1 MICLIRSE
9 LKKVWGRKSFPGLM
23 ALLIF
28 LNLFFLWYLNRP
40 VQGEPPLSA
49 YRAVCRDI
57 SGMTEPEKLDYIQGL
72 KEQTDGIALVEEV
85 RNLFAQ
91 GTEAGNALARQR
103 MNSSSG
109 IYEKYYEIYR
119 TGNYLTYTHSLAEE
133 QALVN
138 QLYEEISVV
147 SGYDDYIRTV
157 QENSSRLSGI
167 SIFQSGGSEE
177 SFTSRNIRKSEEDHS
192 GMTGKNI
199 RWFPAKGI
207 TMALENPVS
216 DLLLLLSVFLFVG
229 QMITEEK
236 EKELFAVTRASRRG
250 VAVDMAARIAALFL
264 HCATFTFLL
273 FGTGLLFGISAA
285 GAGDLTAALQSVASY
300 TESSMPVSIS
310 TFLLASTAGKAITV
324 FCFGLLLSAFAI
336 FASRSFSPQL
346 AGIGF
351 LTVNWIFYTQ
361 IPSYSGWNL
370 LKYLSFFGLL
380 RTDQIWGNYL
390 NLNILGYPVSRSACS
405 LTALALFLAAG
416 LSLTFGLFARGR
428 HLTLRRKTFS
438 FHTPFRPHS
447 SLLCHESYKLLFANR
462 ILFVAAAFVCILGWT
477 DLERKYVPSAGEEYY
492 QTLMKSLEGTL
503 NEEKEALIASE
514 QARFDEASA
523 QIKKIDRM
531 TADGAISESTG
542 ESMKLPWESEMSFYP
557 AFQRVLAQYEKILE
571 NGGIF
576 VYDTGYLYL
585 LGSID
590 DSLLTDL
597 LLLVLCICFSF
608 SNVMALE
615 DSRGMWK
622 LLSATRCG
630 RRKVLRSKYL
640 VCSFVCIGIT
650 LFPWIFRW
658 ISISKVYPMA
668 ELLAGIQNIPQY
680 SHFALNMPI
689 LLFLFLA
696 ALIQA
701 GTVLLITFL
710 VLLLS
715 RWRKNAFQALFLA
728 LLLFAV
734 PLILSEMG
742 LPVIKW
748 FSIWPLY
755 SWTGLL

>member
-49 YRAVCRDI
+49 YRAVCRNI

-119 TGNYLTYTHSLAEE
+119 TGNYLTCTHSLAEE
-133 QALVN
+133 QALAD
-138 QLYEEISVV
+138 QLYEEIIVV

-177 SFTSRNIRKSEEDHS
+177 SFTSRNIRKSAEDHS

-229 QMITEEK
+229 QLITEEK
-236 EKELFAVTRASRRG
+236 EKELFTVTRASRRG
-250 VAVDMAARIAALFL
+250 VAVDMAARIATLFL
-264 HCATFTFLL
+264 HCVTFTFLL

-324 FCFGLLLSAFAI
+324 FCFGLL
-336 FASRSFSPQL
+336 
-346 AGIGF
+346 
-351 LTVNWIFYTQ
+351 
-361 IPSYSGWNL
+361 
-370 LKYLSFFGLL
+370 

-390 NLNILGYPVSRSACS
+390 NLNILGCPVSRSACS

-428 HLTLRRKTFS
+428 HLTLRRKIFS
-438 FHTPFRPHS
+438 FRMPFRPHS

-514 QARFDEASA
+514 QARFDEASG
-523 QIKKIDRM
+523 QIEKIDRM
-531 TADGAISESTG
+531 TADGTISENTG
-542 ESMKLPWESEMSFYP
+542 ESMKLPWESEMAFYP
-557 AFQRVLAQYEKILE
+557 AFQRVLVQYEKILE
-571 NGGIF
+571 NGGVF

-590 DSLLTDL
+590 DSFLTDL

-615 DSRGMWK
+615 DSRGMWA

-640 VCSFVCIGIT
+640 VCSFMCIGIT

-658 ISISKVYPMA
+658 ISISKVYPMG
-668 ELLAGIQNIPQY
+668 ELQAGIQNIPQY
-680 SHFALNMPI
+680 SHFFLNMPI

>member
-1 MICLIRSE
+1 
-9 LKKVWGRKSFPGLM
+9 M

-49 YRAVCRDI
+49 YRAVCRNI

-119 TGNYLTYTHSLAEE
+119 TGNYLTCTHSLAEE
-133 QALVN
+133 QALAD
-138 QLYEEISVV
+138 QLYEEIIVV

-177 SFTSRNIRKSEEDHS
+177 SFTSRNIRKSAEDHS

-229 QMITEEK
+229 QLITEEK
-236 EKELFAVTRASRRG
+236 EKELFTVTRASRRG
-250 VAVDMAARIAALFL
+250 VAVDMAARIATLFL
-264 HCATFTFLL
+264 HCVTFTFLL

-285 GAGDLTAALQSVASY
+285 GAGDLTATLQSVASY

-324 FCFGLLLSAFAI
+324 FCFGLL
-336 FASRSFSPQL
+336 
-346 AGIGF
+346 
-351 LTVNWIFYTQ
+351 
-361 IPSYSGWNL
+361 
-370 LKYLSFFGLL
+370 

-390 NLNILGYPVSRSACS
+390 NLNILGCPVSRSACS

-428 HLTLRRKTFS
+428 HLTLRRKIFS
-438 FHTPFRPHS
+438 FRMPFRPHS

-514 QARFDEASA
+514 QARFDEASG
-523 QIKKIDRM
+523 QIEKIDRM
-531 TADGAISESTG
+531 TADGTISENTG
-542 ESMKLPWESEMSFYP
+542 ESMKLPWESEMAFYP
-557 AFQRVLAQYEKILE
+557 AFQRVLVQYEKILE
-571 NGGIF
+571 NGGVF

-590 DSLLTDL
+590 DSFLTDL

-615 DSRGMWK
+615 DSRGMWA

-640 VCSFVCIGIT
+640 VCSFMCIGIT

-658 ISISKVYPMA
+658 ISISKVYPMG
-668 ELLAGIQNIPQY
+668 ELQAGIQNIPQY
-680 SHFALNMPI
+680 SHFFLNMPI

>member
-1 MICLIRSE
+1 
-9 LKKVWGRKSFPGLM
+9 M

-49 YRAVCRDI
+49 YRAVCRNI

-119 TGNYLTYTHSLAEE
+119 TGNYLTCTHSLAEE
-133 QALVN
+133 QALAD
-138 QLYEEISVV
+138 QLYEEIIVV

-157 QENSSRLSGI
+157 QEDSSRLSGI

-177 SFTSRNIRKSEEDHS
+177 SFTSRNIRKSAEDHS

-229 QMITEEK
+229 QLITEEK
-236 EKELFAVTRASRRG
+236 EKELFTVTRASRRG
-250 VAVDMAARIAALFL
+250 VAVDMAARIATLFL
-264 HCATFTFLL
+264 HCVTFTFLL

-324 FCFGLLLSAFAI
+324 FCFGLL
-336 FASRSFSPQL
+336 
-346 AGIGF
+346 
-351 LTVNWIFYTQ
+351 
-361 IPSYSGWNL
+361 
-370 LKYLSFFGLL
+370 

-390 NLNILGYPVSRSACS
+390 NLNILGCPVSRSACS

-428 HLTLRRKTFS
+428 HLTLRRKIFS
-438 FHTPFRPHS
+438 FRMPFRPHS

-514 QARFDEASA
+514 QARFDEASG
-523 QIKKIDRM
+523 QIEKIDRM
-531 TADGAISESTG
+531 TADGTISENTG
-542 ESMKLPWESEMSFYP
+542 ESMKLPWESEMAFYP
-557 AFQRVLAQYEKILE
+557 AFQRVLVQYEKILE
-571 NGGIF
+571 NGGVF

-590 DSLLTDL
+590 DSFLTDL

-615 DSRGMWK
+615 DSRGMWA

-640 VCSFVCIGIT
+640 VCSFMCIGIT

-658 ISISKVYPMA
+658 ISISKVYPMG
-668 ELLAGIQNIPQY
+668 ELQAGIQNIPQY
-680 SHFALNMPI
+680 SHFFLNMPI

-715 RWRKNAFQALFLA
+715 RWKKNAFQALFLA